1 MKKILIVDDLDNN
14 RLSLV
19 LILEKID
26 GVIIS
31 EASDGQEALELCARE
46 SFDLIFMDIMM
57 PNLDGFEATK
67 FIKKLLPHT
76 MIIALSALD
85 DELAKNKMLSLGAE
99 DYLTKPID
107 PTRITLRIEH
117 YLNIIA
123 FRKQH
128 HIESKQTAINPFD
141 KRVFSKKII
150 YNIENKNNLMEFW
163 DDCLNTQTAITDMSD
178 VVRLMYGFGLWLLKN
193 DFRFEIYIESNNECT
208 YLTLLHKG
216 TLRQKI
222 VKNILFKHYAYLH
235 YFFNYQLL
243 SFKLKNILAEITTK
257 EKKVKQPLENNTH
270 LTLDAKQYIEITPIN
285 FLSKIDHLDLIN
297 DKIDLAILEF
307 EKMPNCTS
315 MRLVCN
321 ELKSYTNVL
330 AQLMEFE
337 HLGYALEMLV
347 NNLLTLEESSF
358 NHETTKKT
366 AIILLNIVSDLAS
379 WRENIFIKQ
388 SAIDIH
394 YLDASLLSSCM
405 QLESIFEPESE
416 SNDDNEIEFF

>member
-67 FIKKLLPHT
+67 FIKKLLPHS
-76 MIIALSALD
+76 MIVALSALD
-85 DELAKNKMLSLGAE
+85 DDVAKHKMLSFGAE
-99 DYLTKPID
+99 DYLTKPIE
-107 PTRITLRIEH
+107 PSLIASRIEH
-117 YLNIIA
+117 YLNIIS

-128 HIESKQTAINPFD
+128 YIESKQTAINPFD
-141 KRVFSKKII
+141 KRIFSKKII
-150 YNIENKNNLMEFW
+150 YTIENKNTLGEFW
-163 DDCLNTQTAITDMSD
+163 DDCLNTPTAITDMSD
-178 VVRLMYGFGLWLLKN
+178 AVRLMYGFGLWLLKN

-222 VKNILFKHYAYLH
+222 IKNILFKHYAYLH
-235 YFFNYQLL
+235 YFFNYQVL
-243 SFKLKNILAEITTK
+243 SFKLKHFSTETLPQ
-257 EKKVKQPLENNTH
+257 EKQLKQPFTCKRVIC
-270 LTLDAKQYIEITPIN
+270 LDAKSYIEITPIN
-285 FLSKIDHLDLIN
+285 FLSKIDHLDVMN
-297 DKIDLAILEF
+297 DTIDLAILEF
-307 EKMPNCTS
+307 EKKPNHTTIRHICDA
-315 MRLVCN
+315 
-321 ELKSYTNVL
+321 LKIYSDVIG
-330 AQLMEFE
+330 QLLEFE

-347 NNLLTLEESSF
+347 NTLLDIEETSF
-358 NHETTKKT
+358 THEATKKT
-366 AIILLNIVSDLAS
+366 AIILLNMVSDLAA

-394 YLDASLLSSCM
+394 YLDDSLLSSCM
-405 QLESIFEPESE
+405 QLEMIFEPESDT
-416 SNDDNEIEFF
+416 NNDNEIEFF